1 MKILVLILARGGS
14 KRLPNKNILKL
25 GKKHLI
31 NWSID
36 FAKKIPFVCDIL
48 VSTDSKKNWINC
60 EEERSISSLD
70 ETKKVK
76 FR

>member
-36 FAKKIPFVCDIL
+36 LAKKIPFVCDIL
-48 VSTDSKKNWINC
+48 VSTDSKH
-60 EEERSISSLD
+60 
-70 ETKKVK
+70 
-76 FR
+76 

>member
-1 MKILVLILARGGS
+1 MKILVLILARSGS

-36 FAKKIPFVCDIL
+36 FAKKIPFVYDIL
-48 VSTDSKKNWINC
+48 VSTDSKKIGLIAKKK
-60 EEERSISSLD
+60 RSISSLD
-70 ETKKVK
+70 KTKKVK

>member
-48 VSTDSKKNWINC
+48 DINRFKKNRINC
-60 EEERSISSLD
+60 KKKEEY
-70 ETKKVK
+70 
-76 FR
+76 